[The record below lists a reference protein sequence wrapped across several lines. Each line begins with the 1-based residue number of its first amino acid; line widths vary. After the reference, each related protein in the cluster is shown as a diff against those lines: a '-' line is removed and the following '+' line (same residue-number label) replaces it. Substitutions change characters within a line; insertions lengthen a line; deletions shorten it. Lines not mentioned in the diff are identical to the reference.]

1 VPSDDLLRRA
11 LLAKR
16 KRERSVN
23 QVDAQAVDTAQAAAD
38 RLRAQFYDKQRAF
51 YRSKH
56 KRKATKKT
64 RRAGATTGGCS
75 ELLARAIT
83 LEGHR
88 AEQGFRASIGHST
101 RVEAKARAW
110 KNDTK
115 SGIVDV
121 LVQHGK
127 RIESR
132 TLETYELGGIEVEV
146 REQELA
152 LNFSN
157 GSQISLFGCDSE
169 SDLGKLRSNA
179 KHVVWIDEAQD
190 PRWVALLASLYKGT
204 ITGMADYQVETWIT
218 GTPGKDPAGM
228 FFDITRDDAP
238 GLPGWEIH
246 VLSVVDNPYFGE
258 TPEERWAA
266 TAEKALIDNGWTVD
280 DPDFQREW
288 MAKWV
293 MTDARYVYAAN
304 AVPIHELLYAE
315 ERFLPDGFPDLIA
328 AMNDLP
334 GRRDGREYFLVMG
347 NDLGVYAFSV
357 HAWSLQDAVLYE
369 VASFKKRGWD
379 YDEMFGCIKRVRTTL
394 NIGLLVA
401 DAGGGGKQA
410 VMNWSRKLVDRYGEP
425 IIEAK
430 KTNKHT
436 AQDLYNNDIRRGLMK
451 YRGTAEK
458 PSPLL
463 QELLTHR
470 WAPLKSSDGKLVEST
485 QTENHACDSS
495 LYAHRESYHHRFR
508 EPPPPPPVRG
518 TREAMQQE
526 EREIEEEMDEQHYH

>member
-1 VPSDDLLRRA
+1 MDPIRRA
-11 LLAKR
+11 ALAR
-16 KRERSVN
+16 RRRERN
-23 QVDAQAVDTAQAAAD
+23 AGAVDAKAADLAADAAA
-38 RLRAQFYDKQRAF
+38 RLRSIFYEKQRAF
-51 YRSKH
+51 FRSPH

-88 AEQGFRASIGHST
+88 AEQGFRASIGHNT

-110 KNDTK
+110 RNDTK

-121 LVQHGK
+121 LEQHGQK
-127 RIESR
+127 VIGASI
-132 TLETYELGGIEVEV
+132 ETYRLGGVTVEV
-146 REQELA
+146 REAELA
-152 LNFSN
+152 LDFGN
-157 GSQISLFGCDSE
+157 GSRIDLFGCDSD

-190 PRWVALLASLYKGT
+190 PRWVALLSSLYKGT

-228 FFDITRDDAP
+228 FFEITRDDAP

-246 VLSVVDNPYFGE
+246 VLSVVDNPFFGA

-266 TAEKALIDNGWTVD
+266 TAEKALVENGWTIE

-293 MTDARYVYAAN
+293 MSDARFVYAAN
-304 AVPIHELLYAE
+304 AVPIHDLIYAP
-315 ERFLPDGFPDLIA
+315 ERFLADGFPDLLA
-328 AMNDLP
+328 AMADLP
-334 GRRDGREYFLVMG
+334 GYRDGRDYFLGMG

-357 HAWSLQDAVLYE
+357 RAWSLHDSCLYE
-369 VASFKKRGWD
+369 VASFKQRGWD
-379 YDEMFGCIKRVRTTL
+379 YDEMFACIKRVRETL
-394 NIGLLVA
+394 SIGLLVG

-410 VMNWSRKLVDRYGEP
+410 VMGWSKKLVERYEVP
-425 IIEAK
+425 MIEAK

-436 AQDLYNNDIRRGLMK
+436 AQDQYNNDMRKGYQK
-451 YRGTAEK
+451 YRGTPEK

-463 QELLTHR
+463 KELLTHR
-470 WAPLKSSDGKLVEST
+470 WAPIKGSDGKLVESKDT
-485 QTENHACDSS
+485 DNHCCDAD
-495 LYAHRESYHHRFR
+495 LYIHRESHHHRFR
-508 EPPPPPPVRG
+508 EPPPPPPEKG
-518 TREAMQQE
+518 SREALQQE
-526 EREIEEEMDEQHYH
+526 ERELEEEQDYDGN